1 MNPDRVTLLLSPLSP
16 FPFLPPT
23 GPGWRKVGDDDGR
36 NSVYDESQLHRD
48 DRDDDESSLPSS
60 DRSGEDDGSDAVEAG
75 DSFIGDIAGGAA
87 AKVPDRRSP
96 SDSVTKFW
104 EGYRSFP
111 RPGTSFLSKSAT
123 FFKNRKS
130 LVERWADPVSA
141 PSFSAPRK
149 DDCLAGIFEKVASSD
164 KRLHDFAFDAMKYS
178 GGAAHATMAA
188 SEHLG
193 SALPKVVESIVGTLL
208 PHGVEGRDDWM
219 AWAKEEVG
227 RVHKE
232 AAAMMMDAVSLNA
245 SIYGKGFWHMRE
257 AVLKKCDK
265 AVLPTLR
272 NRAPENETF
281 FGNPCDAVQSSVSLA
296 FMTDH
301 LSRPASRGYGSKK
314 RSVVATPGAPRSS
327 FRSSSSATASSST
340 AGNDRDRHPRGGK
353 AGRGNKRK

>member
-1 MNPDRVTLLLSPLSP
+1 MR
-16 FPFLPPT
+16 
-23 GPGWRKVGDDDGR
+23 
-36 NSVYDESQLHRD
+36 RD
-48 DRDDDESSLPSS
+48 DRDDDESSLSS
-60 DRSGEDDGSDAVEAG
+60 SGRSGDDDESDAKEAG
-75 DSFIGDIAGGAA
+75 DTFVGDIAGGATT
-87 AKVPDRRSP
+87 KVPDRRSP
-96 SDSVTKFW
+96 TASVSKLW

-178 GGAAHATMAA
+178 GGAAHATIAA

-193 SALPKVVESIVGTLL
+193 SALPKVVESIIGTLL
-208 PHGVEGRDDWM
+208 PPGSEGHDDWM

-232 AAAMMMDAVSLNA
+232 SAAIMMDAVSLNA
-245 SIYGKGFWHMRE
+245 TIYGKGFWHMRE

-272 NRAPENETF
+272 NRAPESSTF

-301 LSRPASRGYGSKK
+301 LSRPASRGFSTSK
-314 RSVVATPGAPRSS
+314 RGAAVASRAPRSS
-327 FRSSSSATASSST
+327 NRSATSVAASSST
-340 AGNDRDRHPRGGK
+340 AGNDRDRRPRGGQ
-353 AGRGNKRK
+353 AGRGNKKR

>member
-1 MNPDRVTLLLSPLSP
+1 MNPDRVTLLLCPLPSPLSP
-16 FPFLPPT
+16 PT
-23 GPGWRKVGDDDGR
+23 DPRGRQVGDEDAR
-36 NSVYDESQLHRD
+36 NSQFPESQLRRD
-48 DRDDDESSLPSS
+48 DRDDDESSLSS
-60 DRSGEDDGSDAVEAG
+60 SGRSGDDDESDAKEAG
-75 DSFIGDIAGGAA
+75 DTFVGDIAGGATT
-87 AKVPDRRSP
+87 KVPDRRSP
-96 SDSVTKFW
+96 TASVSKLW

-178 GGAAHATMAA
+178 GGAAHATIAA

-193 SALPKVVESIVGTLL
+193 SALPKVVESIIGTLL
-208 PHGVEGRDDWM
+208 PPGSEGHDDWM

-232 AAAMMMDAVSLNA
+232 SAAIMMDAVSLNA
-245 SIYGKGFWHMRE
+245 TIYGKGFWHMRE

-272 NRAPENETF
+272 NRAPESSTF

-301 LSRPASRGYGSKK
+301 LSRPASRGFSTSK
-314 RSVVATPGAPRSS
+314 RGAAVASRAPRSS
-327 FRSSSSATASSST
+327 NRSATSVAASSST
-340 AGNDRDRHPRGGK
+340 AGNDRDRRPRGGQ
-353 AGRGNKRK
+353 AGRGNKKR